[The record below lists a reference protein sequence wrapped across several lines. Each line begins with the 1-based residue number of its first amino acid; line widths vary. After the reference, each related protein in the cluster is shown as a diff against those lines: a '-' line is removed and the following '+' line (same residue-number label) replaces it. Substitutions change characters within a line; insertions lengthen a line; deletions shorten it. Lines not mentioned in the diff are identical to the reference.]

1 MRVDA
6 SKCLPKALV
15 VPSERSVVQ
24 SSIGKQGFLPSDT
37 QLRDHILFLIQAAHW
52 EGAHTL
58 IRHAFPTESS
68 LIRANRSVSCRGDE
82 GGPLPVWL
90 PAGVA
95 GRAEAQ
101 WRAVEQCVWEGVD
114 ALFAAQFACLSD
126 VYRRPFQ
133 DFFEKM
139 GVLPTPPVSW

>member
-1 MRVDA
+1 MLA
-6 SKCLPKALV
+6 SVCQKLLLFHLNAQYSINHWKA
-15 VPSERSVVQ
+15 
-24 SSIGKQGFLPSDT
+24 GFLTVRHQELKSPFWSEPP
-37 QLRDHILFLIQAAHW
+37 ILD
-52 EGAHTL
+52 GANTL
-58 IRHAFPTESS
+58 ICHVFPTESS
-68 LIRANRSVSCRGDE
+68 LIRIPGYASCRGDE

-90 PAGVA
+90 PVGVA
-95 GRAEAQ
+95 GRAEVQ

-114 ALFAAQFACLSD
+114 SLFAAQFACLSD